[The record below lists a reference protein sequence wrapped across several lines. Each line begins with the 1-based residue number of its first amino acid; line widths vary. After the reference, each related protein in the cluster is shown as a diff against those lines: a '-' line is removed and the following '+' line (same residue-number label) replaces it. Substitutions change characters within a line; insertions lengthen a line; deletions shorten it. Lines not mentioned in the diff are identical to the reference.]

1 MRGSFPRSVVPC
13 AHACLSIVF
22 ILRGSD
28 QLKLELKLV
37 VSYCECWERLPR
49 DKAFSCCLALRLLS
63 CFESVSQI
71 TWRKLK
77 QRFNKERFQL
87 AEILRSARCSG
98 EKVDNC
104 SCSQK

>member
-37 VSYCECWERLPR
+37 VSYCEYWERLHR
-49 DKAFSCCLALRLLS
+49 DKALSCCLALRLLS
-63 CFESVSQI
+63 CFES
-71 TWRKLK
+71 
-77 QRFNKERFQL
+77 QL
-87 AEILRSARCSG
+87 GYSPFVISKKCSLLA
-98 EKVDNC
+98 
-104 SCSQK
+104 